1 MSAPF
6 QAGLASATVPV
17 NAPSQTTGAGEEQ
30 EDLVQ
35 APDKYIN
42 FNDYYDAI
50 DLWAQESYAPS
61 VRRPR
66 QRQLRTPRRAHPV
79 QHRAWLHPKLRLM
92 ELKLF
97 ASSLYLRSLA
107 EYNELCDF
115 LGLLYSRAE
124 ESHQGRSSST
134 CQRSKDILP

>member
-50 DLWAQESYAPS
+50 DL
-61 VRRPR
+61 
-66 QRQLRTPRRAHPV
+66 
-79 QHRAWLHPKLRLM
+79 
-92 ELKLF
+92 
-97 ASSLYLRSLA
+97 
-107 EYNELCDF
+107 
-115 LGLLYSRAE
+115 
-124 ESHQGRSSST
+124 
-134 CQRSKDILP
+134 